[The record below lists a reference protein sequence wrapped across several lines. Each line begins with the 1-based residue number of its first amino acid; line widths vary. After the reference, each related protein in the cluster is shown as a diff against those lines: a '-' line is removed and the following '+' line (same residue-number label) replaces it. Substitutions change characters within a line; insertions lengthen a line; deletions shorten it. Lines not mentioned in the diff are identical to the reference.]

1 MEPTLEN
8 VRKAYGQ
15 YVRQALK
22 YGYKPRAPGQTY
34 GFRSPY
40 NGYHQTHWISKMPKE
55 FHRDNDLYDVIAMFR
70 IQDDDI
76 KRLEDFMDSA
86 GYTDAQKRVVYKYVL
101 DGVEY
106 IIAEG
111 FSPKGPDEYSRLE
124 LSGVPPREPVAVGAP
139 DPLRLP
145 PKVIR
150 KTVFEPGPPRPGG
163 TRRRKSSTSA
173 AGRRTTRKG
182 RSGRSRST
190 GNRKPRR

>member
-15 YVRQALK
+15 YVKQALK

-40 NGYHQTHWISKMPKE
+40 NGYHQTHWGSKMPKE
-55 FHRDNDLYDVIAMFR
+55 FQPDNDLYDVIAMFR
-70 IQDDDI
+70 IEDSDI

-111 FSPKGPDEYSRLE
+111 FSPKGKDYYSHLE

-139 DPLRLP
+139 DPLRRP
-145 PKVIR
+145 ERPAG
-150 KTVFEPGPPRPGG
+150 KTVFGPVRPPPGG
-163 TRRRKSSTSA
+163 TRRRKSTGA
-173 AGRRTTRKG
+173 GGRRKKTRRV
-182 RSGRSRST
+182 RSGRWRST
-190 GNRKPRR
+190 GSRKQRR